1 MSPSAKSACGA
12 GALSRRLVL
21 GALVA
26 AALLSG
32 GCSLTKPAPV
42 KRTFLLEPPAPAA
55 VAAPKPGTLR
65 VGTFSVG
72 EAYRD
77 RAFVYRTSDLK
88 FESDFYHEFFVAPGP
103 MIAAATSRALT
114 AAKVFANVMPAG
126 PAPEEGDYVLE
137 AFVTDLYADARVMG
151 KAEAEI
157 AITFYLSKLSFPTTV
172 VWTKSYRQRVPLTA
186 NTPDALA
193 AAWNTG
199 LATILADLVR
209 DLATAELKR
218 P

>member
-1 MSPSAKSACGA
+1 MSPSAKSADGA
-12 GALSRRLVL
+12 GAVSRRLVL

-26 AALLSG
+26 AVLAGG
-32 GCSLTKPAPV
+32 GCSLTRPAPV
-42 KRTFLLEPPAPAA
+42 KRTFLLEPPMPVAAA
-55 VAAPKPGTLR
+55 VPKPGTLR
-65 VGTFSVG
+65 VGTFNVG

-77 RAFVYRTSDLK
+77 RSFVYRTSDLK

-103 MIAAATSRALT
+103 MIAAATVRAL
-114 AAKVFANVMPAG
+114 AAARVFANVMPAG
-126 PAPEEGDYVLE
+126 PAPQEGDYVLE
-137 AFVTDLYADARVMG
+137 AFVSDLYADARVVG
-151 KAEAEI
+151 KADAEI

-172 VWTKSYRQRVPLTA
+172 VWTRSYRQRVPLAT

-199 LATILADLVR
+199 LAAILADLAR
-209 DLATAELKR
+209 DLAAVDLKR